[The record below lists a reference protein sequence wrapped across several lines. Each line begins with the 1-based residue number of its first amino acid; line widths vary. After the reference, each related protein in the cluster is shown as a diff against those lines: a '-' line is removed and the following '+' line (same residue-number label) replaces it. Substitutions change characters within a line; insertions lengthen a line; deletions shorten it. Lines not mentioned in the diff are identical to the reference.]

1 MDLGAGVKVT
11 FDLDFL
17 KPTLQQKIDVLQD
30 ELLKMPQ
37 ADIVT
42 THVFKD
48 GKYIRTMIV
57 PPNTVIVGAA
67 HKTPY
72 KVRLEKGT
80 ISINLGDDLHTLTA
94 PLELDAPAGTRRVGW
109 VGNEELV
116 WVDEYDNPS
125 GCTDIDEI
133 EERIYVIPEC
143 GLLDKRLALAN
154 NTARLVLT
162 EN

>member
-1 MDLGAGVKVT
+1 MKVT
-11 FDLDFL
+11 FNLDFL

-30 ELLKMPQ
+30 VLLDMPQ

-48 GKYIRTMIV
+48 GQYIRTMIV
-57 PPNTVIVGAA
+57 PPNAVIVGAA

-80 ISINLGDDLHTLTA
+80 ISVNLGDELHTLTA
-94 PLELDAPAGTRRVGW
+94 PLELDAPAGARRVGW
-109 VGNEELV
+109 VGDEELV
-116 WVDEYDNPS
+116 WVDIYDNPS

-133 EERIYVIPEC
+133 EELLYVIPEC

-154 NTARLVLT
+154 NSARLALT

>member
-1 MDLGAGVKVT
+1 
-11 FDLDFL
+11 
-17 KPTLQQKIDVLQD
+17 
-30 ELLKMPQ
+30 MPQ
-37 ADIVT
+37 ANIVT

-80 ISINLGDDLHTLTA
+80 ISVNLSDELYTLTA
-94 PLELDAPAGTRRVGW
+94 PMELDAPAGTRRVGW

-116 WVDEYDNPS
+116 WVDEYDNPD

-154 NTARLVLT
+154 NSARLVLT

>member
-1 MDLGAGVKVT
+1 MKVT

-30 ELLKMPQ
+30 ELLKMSQ

-48 GKYIRTMIV
+48 GQYIRTMIV

-67 HKTPY
+67 HKSPY

-80 ISINLGDDLHTLTA
+80 ISVNLGNEIHTLTA
-94 PLELDAPAGTRRVGW
+94 PIELDAPAGTRRVGC
-109 VGNEELV
+109 VGDEELI
-116 WVDEYDNPS
+116 WVDIYDNPS
-125 GCTDIDEI
+125 GCTDIDEM
-133 EERIYVIPEC
+133 EELLYVIPEC
-143 GLLDKRLALAN
+143 GMLDKRLALAN
-154 NTARLVLT
+154 NNARLVLT

>member
-1 MDLGAGVKVT
+1 MKVT

-37 ADIVT
+37 ADIKT
-42 THVFKD
+42 IHSFED

-67 HKTPY
+67 HKSPY

-80 ISINLGDDLHTLTA
+80 ISVNLGDEIHTLTA
-94 PLELDAPAGTRRVGW
+94 PLELNAPAGTRRVGL
-109 VGNEELV
+109 VGDEELV
-116 WVDEYDNPS
+116 WVDVYDNHD
-125 GCTDIDEI
+125 GCTDIDAI
-133 EERIYVIPEC
+133 EDRLYVIPEC

-154 NTARLVLT
+154 NNARLVLT

>member
-1 MDLGAGVKVT
+1 MKVT
-11 FDLDFL
+11 FNLDFL
-17 KPTLQQKIDVLQD
+17 KPTLQQKIDVLQAA
-30 ELLKMPQ
+30 LLEMPQ

-48 GKYIRTMIV
+48 GQYIRTMIV
-57 PPNTVIVGAA
+57 PPNTVIVGAE

-80 ISINLGDDLHTLTA
+80 ISVNLGDELHTLTA
-94 PLELDAPAGTRRVGW
+94 PMEFDAPAGVRRVGL
-109 VGNEELV
+109 VSEEELV
-116 WVDEYDNPS
+116 WVDIYDNPN

-133 EERIYVIPEC
+133 EEQLYVIPEC
-143 GLLDKRLALAN
+143 GMLDKRLALAN
-154 NTARLVLT
+154 NNARLVLT